1 MVRMQRQLPNIRVP
15 TARAGAADTAAV
27 LAAAA
32 GAGLRTVLAD
42 PLTAE
47 LPLQLAVLAAGGSG
61 MAAGLLLAAWPLG
74 LGIELC
80 SIFHGREKRKISG
93 HGVQL

>member
-1 MVRMQRQLPNIRVP
+1 M
-15 TARAGAADTAAV
+15 
-27 LAAAA
+27 
-32 GAGLRTVLAD
+32 

-47 LPLQLAVLAAGGSG
+47 LPLQLAALAAGGSG
-61 MAAGLLLAAWPLG
+61 MAAVFLLAAWPLG
-74 LGIELC
+74 LGKELC

>member
-1 MVRMQRQLPNIRVP
+1 M
-15 TARAGAADTAAV
+15 

-32 GAGLRTVLAD
+32 GVGLRTVLAD

-61 MAAGLLLAAWPLG
+61 MAAVFLLAAWPLG
-74 LGIELC
+74 LGKELC